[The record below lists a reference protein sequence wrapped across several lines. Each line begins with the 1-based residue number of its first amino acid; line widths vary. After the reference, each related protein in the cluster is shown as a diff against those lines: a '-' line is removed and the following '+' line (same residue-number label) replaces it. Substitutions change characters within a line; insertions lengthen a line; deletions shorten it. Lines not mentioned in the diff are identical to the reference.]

1 MSVERPPFPGNERF
15 QLLGKLGAGAAGV
28 VYRARDA
35 EMDRDV
41 ALKTLPDLGPDQ
53 LFYLKQEFRALLDIS
68 HPNVVTFH
76 ELVADDASAFFTM
89 ELIEGVAFDVYV
101 RGGGLGAEG
110 GSAGSAQPWERLART
125 GQQLMQ
131 GLGALHATGRIHR
144 DVKASNVKV
153 TRDGRAVLLDFDL
166 SVPLARVA
174 GRHAEIDEI
183 AGTVAYMAPEIA
195 FGEAVGPAADVYS
208 TGVMFFEA
216 LANQLPFTGSVA
228 ETLVKRQREQAPS
241 LSSLAPD
248 VPEVMTEL
256 VARMLARWP
265 DDRPTVGQTQ
275 RALQAMARRRSVA
288 RLPTPAATDLP
299 FVGRDRELHRM
310 RDAFES
316 IADGGAVLTHV
327 HGPSGIGKTEL
338 VSTFVSQLA
347 TEEDVLVLRGRC
359 HPQETVPFKALDGV
373 IDDASRYIRSLP
385 SRERAA
391 FVADASLLR
400 LFPVLGRALGRPPV
414 DDAPME
420 PHELR
425 RRGVAALRDLFIQL
439 SLRRRLVVWIDDI
452 QWGDL
457 DSLPLLRE
465 LWRWPNPPR
474 AMWVATSRREEEA
487 KGGLLA
493 HLSEVSS
500 EFPSEG
506 IVDIALG
513 PLSQADIALLAR
525 DFLGGSGP
533 EIEARAADLATESA
547 GSPFLL
553 GALARHMA
561 GEGARGALFAQG
573 VTLAGALDR
582 RLEDLSPVANDILE
596 LTAVAGRPILRRV
609 VLNASGA
616 GEGGR
621 PIVASLCQGLLR
633 ATQRDED
640 QWIATYHDRIR
651 IAVLDRLG
659 PEARRMRHRQLAEA
673 LSALTIPDPLALVE
687 HLAGSGELRQ
697 AGIAALAAADAAS
710 ETLAFDL
717 AVRLYR
723 LAAEAYGCDPIG
735 WPRTSWMIHAG
746 LAEAL
751 LNAGRGGE
759 AGAHFAVAATSLA
772 AHEGEAREVLR
783 LRRRAA
789 EAYLRSGRIEE
800 GRALMDV
807 VLAAVGLAMP
817 ETEAGALRTV
827 LWNRA
832 RFLFYGTRVKTRP
845 GADAPVDQLDR
856 LDAAW
861 SATTGLS
868 QVDQLRADALGTRHL
883 LEAVALGEPSRIARA
898 LAFEA
903 TFEATL
909 GGAFFRKRA
918 NALVETVYRLAAET
932 GDAYDSAWS
941 RLGGGIVA
949 CLCARWRDAC
959 GLLDEAR
966 DRFRT
971 QCRGVDYEIATA
983 QFFACAA
990 VASRGDLAEL
1000 RERMGAALS
1009 SADDRGDR
1017 FAAAQ
1022 LRLGPQFLLLLV
1034 DGFADD
1040 IVPELDVTIAPWPLK
1055 GGQTQHYLHCL
1066 ATAQVELY
1074 RGDAPAAWKRIETA
1088 WGAIEAAGYLR
1099 LEVVIGEAFYTRG
1112 RVAIA
1117 MARAVPSESRR
1128 YLAEAERAAARV
1140 SGPEL
1145 PWARPYGA
1153 ALRSGIARVRGQS
1166 DAAERFASEAA
1177 AGFGIADMALFA
1189 HAHLAA
1195 SGDIGQLDWFAARG
1209 VVEPAK
1215 FVAMLAPGFV
1225 SA

>member
-1 MSVERPPFPGNERF
+1 MSLQRPPFSGNERF
-15 QLLGKLGAGAAGV
+15 RLLGKLGEGAAGV
-28 VYRARDA
+28 VYRARDG
-35 EMDRDV
+35 EMGRDV

-76 ELVADDASAFFTM
+76 ELVADDAAAFFTM
-89 ELIEGVAFDVYV
+89 ELIEGVGFDDYV
-101 RGGGLGAEG
+101 RGGTYGG
-110 GSAGSAQPWERLART
+110 GSVEPWEYLARA

-131 GLGALHATGRIHR
+131 GLSALHSTGRIHR

-153 TRDGRAVLLDFDL
+153 TTEGRAVLLDFDL
-166 SVPLARVA
+166 SVQLARVA
-174 GRHAEIDEI
+174 GRQSEVDEV

-195 FGEAVGPAADVYS
+195 FGEEVGPAADVYS
-208 TGVMFFEA
+208 AGVMFFEA
-216 LANQLPFTGSVA
+216 LANRLPFTGSVP
-228 ETLVKRQREQAPS
+228 EMLMKRQREAAPS
-241 LSSLAPD
+241 LTSIAPD
-248 VPEVMTEL
+248 VPAVMAEL
-256 VARMLARWP
+256 IARMLARWP
-265 DDRPTVGQTQ
+265 DERPTVNQTH
-275 RALQAMARRRSVA
+275 RALQAMARRRTVA
-288 RLPTPAATDLP
+288 RLPTPATTDLP
-299 FVGRDRELHRM
+299 FVGRARELRRM
-310 RDAFES
+310 RDVFDS
-316 IADGGAVLTHV
+316 IGDGGTAFAHV

-338 VSTFVSQLA
+338 VSTFVNQLT

-373 IDDASRYIRSLP
+373 IDDASRYIRGLH
-385 SRERAA
+385 SRERAV
-391 FVADASLLR
+391 FEADASLLR
-400 LFPVLGRALGRPPV
+400 LFPVLGRALGRPAV

-425 RRGVAALRDLFIQL
+425 RRGVAALRELFLQL
-439 SLRRRLVVWIDDI
+439 GQRRRLIICIDDL

-465 LWRWPNPPR
+465 LWRSPNAPR
-474 AMWVATSRREEEA
+474 AMWIATSRREEEA

-493 HLSEVSS
+493 HLSDASS
-500 EFPSEG
+500 ELPDDR
-506 IVDIALG
+506 IVEIALG
-513 PLSQADIALLAR
+513 PLSQDDVSLLAR
-525 DFLGGSGP
+525 GFLGGSGP
-533 EIEARAADLATESA
+533 DIEARAAELAVESA

-553 GALARHMA
+553 GALARHLA

-573 VTLAGALDR
+573 VTLSGALDKR
-582 RLEDLSPVANDILE
+582 FEELSPVANDILE

-609 VLNASGA
+609 VLSASGA
-616 GEGGR
+616 GEGAR
-621 PIVASLCQGLLR
+621 PVVASLCQGLLR

-651 IAVLDRLG
+651 IAVLGRLG
-659 PEARRMRHRQLAEA
+659 PEARRMRHRQLADA
-673 LSALTIPDPLALVE
+673 LSSLTIPDPLALVE

-697 AGIAALAAADAAS
+697 AGIAALSAADAAS
-710 ETLAFDL
+710 ETLAFEL

-723 LAAEAYGCDPIG
+723 MASDAYSRDPIG
-735 WPRTSWMIHAG
+735 WPRPSWMIQAG

-759 AGAHFAVAATSLA
+759 AGAHFAVAATSLE
-772 AHEGEAREVLR
+772 AHKGEPREVLR

-800 GRALMDV
+800 GRALMDT

-817 ETEAGALRTV
+817 QTESGALRTV

-832 RFLFYGTRVKTRP
+832 RFLFYGTKVRTRP
-845 GADAPVDQLDR
+845 DVAAPVDQLDR

-883 LEAVALGEPSRIARA
+883 LEAVALGEPLRIARA

-918 NALVETVYRLAAET
+918 SALVETVYRLAADT

-990 VASRGDLAEL
+990 VASRGDLPQL

-1022 LRLGPQFLLLLV
+1022 LRLGPQFLLLLA
-1034 DGFADD
+1034 DGFSDE
-1040 IVPELDVTIAPWPLK
+1040 IIPELDATIAPWPLK

-1099 LEVVIGEAFYTRG
+1099 LEVVVGEAFYTRG

-1117 MARAVPSESRR
+1117 MARAVPAESKRF
-1128 YLAEAERAAARV
+1128 LAEAERAAARV
-1140 SGPEL
+1140 SAPEL

-1153 ALRSGIARVRGQS
+1153 ALRSGIAKVKGQN
-1166 DAAERFASEAA
+1166 DIADRFAAEAA
-1177 AGFGIADMALFA
+1177 AGFGMADMALFA
-1189 HAHLAA
+1189 HAHLASPGEA
-1195 SGDIGQLDWFAARG
+1195 AELDWFAAQG
-1209 VVEPAK
+1209 VADPVR
-1215 FVAMLAPGFV
+1215 FVSMLAPGF
-1225 SA
+1225 AP